1 MKKFIIT
8 LICLLFIVIGL
19 ALTYLSVKGYETDK
33 FNTLISKEVKKIDQN
48 LIINLDKIKI
58 KLDIGKL
65 NLFLSTKKPKV
76 AYRDTNILINNLKIY
91 ANLSELLKSKA
102 YISRAVVDLEELSVN
117 DIQKLIVGNKPSNI
131 KSLVLNNF
139 SNGSIKSILDLNF
152 EKNLKLINYKI
163 DGRLINSDIK
173 FSKKYQ
179 INSTELDFS
188 IDQDLVSMNKIKTNY
203 KGIPINDG
211 EIKIIKKDNY
221 EIDGSLNLIIS
232 TNENKIKEIF
242 PSLVDNKILEDDI
255 KINGSLLSNFNINLD
270 ESLKVLKYN
279 LNLEGKIDNS
289 IIGFKNELQNSL
301 IKEGIKQLL
310 IKKSNFKLDLNQEK
324 KNKFIFEGLYKT
336 NNNNYQNFKINN
348 NFNQKLSRFEIN
360 FNLIDEIV
368 IKFINYDK
376 DNLKIANI
384 NAELIISN
392 KEIKIKNL
400 KYQENKNIIFLNN
413 FILNKELQI
422 KRFNE
427 LRIKT
432 YKNKIQNNNFNIK
445 YAKKILVSGS
455 DFDST
460 NIINQIKNTKKN
472 NILNK
477 ISKDLEISISNV
489 SGKYSNNIKNFKL
502 IGKIE
507 KGKITKLSSKSEF
520 SENKYLDISLKK
532 STTSNQNIFEL
543 YSDLPKIILDDY
555 SVFEGIEGGKLL
567 FISEFDDFQS
577 SSSLTIE
584 NFKVLKAPAFAKLL
598 SLADFR
604 GMVDL
609 LSGEGIS
616 FDILEINLFDDKK
629 VLKINEVIAIG
640 PSISILME
648 GYVENTNGLTS
659 LRGTMIPAKTLNT
672 LISKIPLLGDILIPK
687 DIGEGLFGISFK
699 IKGLP
704 QQMKTSVNPIKTL
717 TPRFITKILD
727 RKKNN

>member
-1 MKKFIIT
+1 M
-8 LICLLFIVIGL
+8 
-19 ALTYLSVKGYETDK
+19 A
-33 FNTLISKEVKKIDQN
+33 
-48 LIINLDKIKI
+48 
-58 KLDIGKL
+58 
-65 NLFLSTKKPKV
+65 
-76 AYRDTNILINNLKIY
+76 
-91 ANLSELLKSKA
+91 
-102 YISRAVVDLEELSVN
+102 
-117 DIQKLIVGNKPSNI
+117 
-131 KSLVLNNF
+131 
-139 SNGSIKSILDLNF
+139 
-152 EKNLKLINYKI
+152 
-163 DGRLINSDIK
+163 
-173 FSKKYQ
+173 
-179 INSTELDFS
+179 
-188 IDQDLVSMNKIKTNY
+188 
-203 KGIPINDG
+203 
-211 EIKIIKKDNY
+211 
-221 EIDGSLNLIIS
+221 GSLNLIIS
-232 TNENKIKEIF
+232 TTENKIKEIF